1 MERDLQALYQML
13 EEEIQHH
20 QMLLD
25 EIRRESVYIKENSVE
40 TLLQS
45 VHAIGEHTKAIGAIR
60 QNIQRKVKEISASS
74 GMTPDPNSLKSL
86 FSVLPS
92 ADARKIRTYQ
102 GSLERLKK
110 WILEAN
116 QRNKSFI
123 QDSLAYWKDLF
134 DLTIGARQQS
144 PVYVPNG
151 QKKTSVYQSIS
162 LDRKV

>member
-1 MERDLQALYQML
+1 MEKDLRALYLML
-13 EEEIQHH
+13 EEEIQRH

-25 EIRRESVYIKENSVE
+25 EIRRESVYIRENSVE

-60 QNIQRKVKEISASS
+60 QNIRQKVKEISVSS
-74 GMTPDPNSLKSL
+74 GMTPDPSSPKGLSSL
-86 FSVLPS
+86 LPH
-92 ADARKIRTYQ
+92 ADARKIRTYES
-102 GSLERLKK
+102 SLERLKK

-123 QDSLAYWKDLF
+123 RDSLAYWKDLF
-134 DLTIGARQQS
+134 DLAIGARQQS

-151 QKKTSVYQSIS
+151 QKKAPVYQSIS